1 MNSIVVLFNIL
12 VNLWEREILPQPL
25 IEYHKSKLFI
35 RDELDLIC
43 MKYVICTLFIQ
54 LELRFTV
61 EGRMVEYIHIF
72 KNSVI
77 L

>member
-12 VNLWEREILPQPL
+12 VNMWEREILPQPL

-35 RDELDLIC
+35 GHELDLIC

-54 LELRFTV
+54 LELRFHSGGTY
-61 EGRMVEYIHIF
+61 GRI
-72 KNSVI
+72 
-77 L
+77 